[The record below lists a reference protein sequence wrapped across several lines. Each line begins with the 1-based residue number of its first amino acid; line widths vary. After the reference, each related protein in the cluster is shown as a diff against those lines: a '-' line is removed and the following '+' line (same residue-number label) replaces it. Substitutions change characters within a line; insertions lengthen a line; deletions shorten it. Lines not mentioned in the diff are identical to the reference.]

1 MWRLSSAFR
10 RQPVAAVHIGPW
22 TDQTMN
28 GLPHGKI
35 VQPTV
40 ERSFG
45 WLAHWRGL
53 LRDRVGRLDVSAGR
67 LAFVAILSGV
77 QALLNPTPVQAA

>member
-10 RQPVAAVHIGPW
+10 HQPTAAVYSGPW

-35 VQPTV
+35 VQPIV

-45 WLAHWRGL
+45 WLVHSGGL
-53 LRDRVGRLDVSAGR
+53 LRDRAGRLDVSAGR
-67 LAFVAILSGV
+67 LAFVAILSGF
-77 QALLNPTPVQAA
+77 QALLNPMPSRAA